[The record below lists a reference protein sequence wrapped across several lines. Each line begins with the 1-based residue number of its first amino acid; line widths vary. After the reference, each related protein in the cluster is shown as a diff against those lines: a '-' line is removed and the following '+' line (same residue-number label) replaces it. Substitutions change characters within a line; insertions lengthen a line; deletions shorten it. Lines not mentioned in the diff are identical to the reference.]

1 MAINPTG
8 AVAVPLTV
16 FGSWVSEVA
25 PNAVPENI
33 SPDCSDVMFAPG
45 STGSRPA
52 LRRVYS
58 TPFPAGGSS
67 SFVPSTVYAKSF
79 VTSTGDIKNLTMD
92 SNGVLYVEDVT
103 NNPGVYTVLFTST
116 PGSYC
121 RSCTAFGREYLAISD
136 GLHGQE
142 VPLQYDGTYLDRV
155 TQNGP
160 AVAPVV
166 NSLSLPSV
174 TMVVTTPRN
183 DNVASIVTT
192 GKFRQYNPVD
202 DTYYAYST
210 ITVTLTAPDT
220 SLAVGQSLTIT
231 GNSQSY
237 FNNVPAQIQSITSST
252 VFVCAF
258 YSSSYLTGTGGSFS
272 VPGVTIQRGNNIVSV
287 TTATAHGLQIGYQ
300 AQITGV
306 TASVIGTS
314 ISSIVVN
321 NENLPGLA
329 TVNTST
335 AHGLSPG
342 EDVTITGVTAVAVG
356 GGISSAVR
364 NSGSVTIS
372 TASAHGVIPGA
383 VIVIAGVTD
392 TSFDGTYTVASVPN
406 PTQICFYVSST
417 TNSTSSGGTASIAWP
432 IPDNTPTPTYFT
444 VVTCPTATSFQV
456 QVTTGDNT
464 WTTGTVSFA
473 WNGIYYVVGVQSST
487 SFTYQ
492 NYGPNATS
500 TSLGTVT
507 PYGQCA
513 PGIHLMQ
520 VLYLTRQGAITAPSQ
535 SVSFVSNGGQYVS
548 VNNIPIGPSNVV
560 ARILAFTGSQPNVPG
575 ELPPFFYLPVPAQL
589 EGQTVSTA
597 TQIDDNTTTSV
608 LLDFSDNSLYA
619 GLGISTPGNMLANQ
633 IVLDGALGFGKY
645 SSRLVTWGQRNYV
658 QNLLNMG
665 FDADTTGITYPQGW
679 TVATG
684 GGTTISLTSRP
695 AGAQWKITCPS
706 TTGNFGE
713 ISQSLYLD
721 TYGDPI
727 ALANQY
733 YSMRVWLA
741 SSVSSG
747 ASFVATISSASTS
760 FSTSVSV
767 LASAMSSTGGWFTLN
782 FPTIMPVT
790 IPQDLQLTITG
801 AASTVATVIT
811 VDEMGLYPTENPYTD
826 GIGYASYV
834 NNPEGMDGLTGKFGP
849 VEDENKFIDVGIIRE
864 TLYILTQDPSGRI
877 HETTGSGTSEPS
889 GWPVNEVA
897 ANCGTLSA
905 FGVTHSQADDEAGS
919 GGDNW
924 MAWPSEGGVLLFGG
938 GLPEKITQEI
948 QPNWND
954 PGRSGFTQINM
965 SAALSIWGFNDPVQR
980 LLMFGVPTGTATA
993 PNKIYVL
1000 NYRNLNSAN
1009 AIMASPPFHPSFA
1022 GKLIATDNSRK
1033 WAPWNI
1039 SANSAARVYRTPGQL
1054 SLVLCGG
1061 NGKAPGTAASY
1072 GNLYTLLPNSATDD
1086 DYGAFASYYTTYFFL
1101 DPEKAQALQLNGRF
1115 LLAFWQMYV
1124 AGTGTL
1130 TVTPLIDELSNAW
1143 SLSVSRALVASPK
1156 FDLEGGGGYATGNRI
1171 ALKISGAAG
1180 TVWTLS
1186 RLIAYFK
1193 SAKMKIRGAAL

>member
-1 MAINPTG
+1 
-8 AVAVPLTV
+8 LTV

-52 LRRVYS
+52 LRRVYP

-67 SFVPSTVYAKSF
+67 SFVPSTVYTKSF

-103 NNPGVYTVLFTST
+103 NNPGVYTTLFTST

-166 NSLSLPSV
+166 NSISLPSV
-174 TMVVTTPRN
+174 TMVVTSARIDT
-183 DNVASIVTT
+183 VASIVTT

-202 DTYYAYST
+202 DTYYAWST
-210 ITVTLTAPDT
+210 ITVTLTTPDT
-220 SLAVGQSLTIT
+220 SLTIGQSVTIT

-237 FNNVPAQIQSITSST
+237 FNSVPSVIQSIVSST
-252 VFVCAF
+252 VFVCEF
-258 YSSSYLTGTGGSFS
+258 YSGSYLTGTGGSFP

-287 TTATAHGLQIGYQ
+287 TTSTAHGLQVGYQ

-335 AHGLSPG
+335 AHGLAPG

-364 NSGSVTIS
+364 NSGSVTIT
-372 TASAHGVIPGA
+372 TASAHGVVPGA

-392 TSFDGTYTVASVPN
+392 TSFNGTYTVASVPN

-417 TNSTSSGGTASIAWP
+417 TNSTSGSGTVSISWP

-444 VVTCPTATSFQV
+444 VETCPTATSFQV
-456 QVTTGDNT
+456 QVTTGDGT

-492 NYGPNATS
+492 HYGPNATS

-520 VLYLTRQGAITAPSQ
+520 VLYLTRQGAILTPSP

-548 VNNIPIGPSNVV
+548 VNNIPIGPSNIV
-560 ARILAFTGSQPNVPG
+560 ARILAFTGAQPNVPG

-597 TQIDDNTTTSV
+597 TQVDDNTTTSV

-658 QNLLNMG
+658 QNLNNMG
-665 FDADTTGITYPQGW
+665 FDADTTGITSPQGW
-679 TVATG
+679 TVATV

-695 AGAQWKITCPS
+695 AGAQWQITCPS

-713 ISQSLYLD
+713 LSQGLYLD

-747 ASFVATISSASTS
+747 ASFVATISSAS
-760 FSTSVSV
+760 
-767 LASAMSSTGGWFTLN
+767 
-782 FPTIMPVT
+782 I
-790 IPQDLQLTITG
+790 
-801 AASTVATVIT
+801 
-811 VDEMGLYPTENPYTD
+811 
-826 GIGYASYV
+826 
-834 NNPEGMDGLTGKFGP
+834 
-849 VEDENKFIDVGIIRE
+849 
-864 TLYILTQDPSGRI
+864 
-877 HETTGSGTSEPS
+877 
-889 GWPVNEVA
+889 
-897 ANCGTLSA
+897 
-905 FGVTHSQADDEAGS
+905 
-919 GGDNW
+919 
-924 MAWPSEGGVLLFGG
+924 
-938 GLPEKITQEI
+938 
-948 QPNWND
+948 
-954 PGRSGFTQINM
+954 
-965 SAALSIWGFNDPVQR
+965 
-980 LLMFGVPTGTATA
+980 
-993 PNKIYVL
+993 
-1000 NYRNLNSAN
+1000 
-1009 AIMASPPFHPSFA
+1009 
-1022 GKLIATDNSRK
+1022 
-1033 WAPWNI
+1033 
-1039 SANSAARVYRTPGQL
+1039 
-1054 SLVLCGG
+1054 
-1061 NGKAPGTAASY
+1061 
-1072 GNLYTLLPNSATDD
+1072 
-1086 DYGAFASYYTTYFFL
+1086 
-1101 DPEKAQALQLNGRF
+1101 
-1115 LLAFWQMYV
+1115 
-1124 AGTGTL
+1124 
-1130 TVTPLIDELSNAW
+1130 
-1143 SLSVSRALVASPK
+1143 
-1156 FDLEGGGGYATGNRI
+1156 
-1171 ALKISGAAG
+1171 
-1180 TVWTLS
+1180 
-1186 RLIAYFK
+1186 
-1193 SAKMKIRGAAL
+1193 